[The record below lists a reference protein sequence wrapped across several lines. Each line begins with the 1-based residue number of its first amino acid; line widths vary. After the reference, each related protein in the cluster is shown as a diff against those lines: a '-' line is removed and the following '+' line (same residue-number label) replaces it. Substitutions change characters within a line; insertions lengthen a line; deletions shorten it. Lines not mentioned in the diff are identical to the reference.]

1 MGRLSNKF
9 YDIPSHTTT
18 SGTDLSE
25 YWPGEGGFHNPGFK
39 ELRVVTNRTAE
50 TGTCTLDVILQFR
63 MPAANL
69 WQDCVG
75 QDGAVIDGIQ
85 YANSTVETTATHM
98 LRVGPG
104 IIDVDAD
111 GYLVVNTVDAWF
123 NYVLPQFFRVKY
135 KSGGTTVTN
144 TFSSTIFLLNG

>member
-50 TGTCTLDVILQFR
+50 TGTCTLDV
-63 MPAANL
+63 
-69 WQDCVG
+69 
-75 QDGAVIDGIQ
+75 
-85 YANSTVETTATHM
+85 
-98 LRVGPG
+98 
-104 IIDVDAD
+104 DAD

-123 NYVLPQFFRVKY
+123 NYVLPQFFRVKF